1 MEVIKMQHDAGFF
14 SVCTINLRTAIS
26 YYSNNKSFCY
36 LDTEL
41 QWNSYKD
48 VSENV
53 YDKFFKFESGEFDSE
68 IKRFTESDDEDQ
80 FSDYSLIN
88 YDFVCPF
95 VKKYFSPSDDVINL
109 KKNLIHKYGID
120 LSKTIA
126 LYYRGNDKLRET
138 NLPTYQ
144 EMEEK
149 LQEVIQ
155 KYPSHKILI
164 QSAETEFY
172 NHFKEKYN
180 NLIIIDEVHK
190 IDSNPHTAV
199 QYSILTG
206 ERIENAK
213 IFLAIMLI
221 MSESNVVVLNSG
233 NVGLW
238 VCLFR
243 NSCENVYQYLS
254 PKNSTEKY
262 WFQS

>member
-14 SVCTINLRTAIS
+14 SVCNINLKTAIG

-36 LDTEL
+36 LDTES
-41 QWNSYKD
+41 QWNFYKD
-48 VSENV
+48 VSENI
-53 YDKFFKFESGEFDSE
+53 YNKFFDFQSNEFDLE
-68 IKRFTESDDEDQ
+68 VKRFTESDDEDQ

-88 YDFVCPF
+88 YDFVFPF
-95 VKKYFSPSDDVINL
+95 VKKYFSPCNDVVTL
-109 KKNLIHKYGID
+109 KNELISKYGLD
-120 LSKTIA
+120 LSQTIA
-126 LYYRGNDKLRET
+126 LCYRGNDKSRET

-149 LQEVIQ
+149 LQEITQ

-164 QSAETEFY
+164 QSDENEFY
-172 NHFKEKYN
+172 NHFKQKYE
-180 NLIIIDEVHK
+180 NLIIIDEVYK
-190 IDSNPHTAV
+190 INKNPHTSI
-199 QYSILTG
+199 QYNIPSG
-206 ERIENAK
+206 EKIKNAQ
-213 IFLAIMLI
+213 IFLGIMLI
-221 MSESNVVVLNSG
+221 MSESNVVILNSG

-243 NSCENVYQYLS
+243 GNNKNVHQYLS